1 MKEAIQQPTTET
13 STTAALAPSD
23 LAMVLLVRD
32 RPGSGQPV
40 PTVTVSQLRQQAA
53 LLARLGIPAVKVFA
67 SSTRRDPRRA
77 PWKAP
82 ADLMTQA
89 ITEIKAAAP
98 AMTVMTETCL
108 CSYTSTGECY
118 LPGPGGTADVP
129 ATITA
134 LAEQAVAQADAG
146 ADIVGPAAMIPGTVR
161 AARAAL
167 DQTGHAATA
176 IMPHLILDSR
186 LYDPYRAAMS
196 AMPASGDVRAF
207 QANPARP
214 REAVSTGLAFAA
226 EGASALLLEPA
237 LLTTDILVALKAA
250 CAVPIAPFSVSGEYA
265 RFAPPDGQ
273 DWRLLTEVFTMLKRA
288 GADQIITYA
297 AADLA
302 RTLR

>member
-1 MKEAIQQPTTET
+1 MKEVIQQPATGK
-13 STTAALAPSD
+13 STTVALAPRD

-40 PTVTVSQLRQQAA
+40 PTVTVPQLRQQVT
-53 LLARLGIPAVKVFA
+53 LLAGLGIRAVKVFA
-67 SSTRRDPRRA
+67 SSTRRDPHRA

-98 AMTVMTETCL
+98 ALTVMTETCL

-118 LPGPGGTADVP
+118 LPGPGGRADVP
-129 ATITA
+129 ATIAA

-167 DQTGHAATA
+167 DETGHAATG

-186 LYDPYRAAMS
+186 LYDLYRAAMG

-207 QANPARP
+207 QGNPSRP
-214 REAVSTGLAFAA
+214 REAVDAGLAFVS
-226 EGASALLLEPA
+226 EGAGMLLLEPA
-237 LLTTDILVALKAA
+237 VLTTDILIGLKAA
-250 CAVPIAPFSVSGEYA
+250 CSVPLAPFSVSGEYA
-265 RFAPPDGQ
+265 RFAPPDGK

>member
-1 MKEAIQQPTTET
+1 MKQATQQPPANK
-13 STTAALAPSD
+13 STAVALSPED

-32 RPGSGQPV
+32 TPGSSRPV
-40 PTVTVSQLRQQAA
+40 PTLTVPELRQQAT
-53 LLARLGIPAVKVFA
+53 LLAGLGIRAVKVFA
-67 SSTRRDPRRA
+67 SSTRRHPERA
-77 PWKAP
+77 PWKTP

-108 CSYTSTGECY
+108 CSYTPAGECY
-118 LPGPGGTADVP
+118 LPGPGGKADVP
-129 ATITA
+129 ATIAA
-134 LAEQAVAQADAG
+134 LADQAVAQADAG

-167 DQTGHAATA
+167 DETGHAVTG

-186 LYDPYRAAMS
+186 LYDVYRAAMG

-207 QANPARP
+207 QGNPSRP
-214 REAVSTGLAFAA
+214 REAAAAGLAFID
-226 EGASALLLEPA
+226 EGAGMLLLEPA
-237 LLTTDILVALKAA
+237 VLTTDILIGLRAA
-250 CAVPIAPFSVSGEYA
+250 CAVPLAPFSVSGEYA
-265 RFAPPDGQ
+265 RFAPPDGR

-302 RTLR
+302 RSLG